1 LIQAADGV
9 TNRIVFRKFLV
20 FFFGIFLIGS
30 LITVYA
36 LLNIAG
42 TNDKQNWLKLEDIKR
57 DLEKEQ
63 KELKVSIEFL
73 GSPERIESLAVSR
86 FKMVPVTGDRVFI
99 VRMKPSG
106 TP

>member
-1 LIQAADGV
+1 LIQDADGNV
-9 TNRIVFRKFLV
+9 SRIVFRKFL
-20 FFFGIFLIGS
+20 FFLTGSFLIGS
-30 LITVYA
+30 LITVYV

-42 TNDKQNWLKLEDIKR
+42 SNDRLNLTKLEEMKR

-73 GSPERIESLAVSR
+73 GSPARIESLAVNR
-86 FKMVPVTGDRVFI
+86 FKMVPITGDRVYI